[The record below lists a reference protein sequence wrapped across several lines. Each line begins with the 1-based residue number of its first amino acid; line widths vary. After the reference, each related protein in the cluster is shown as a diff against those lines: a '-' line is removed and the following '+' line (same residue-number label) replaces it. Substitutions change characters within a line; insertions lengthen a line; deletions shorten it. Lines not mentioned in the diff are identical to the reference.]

1 MDIIDCSPHVPIYNI
16 IVLLVISLRI
26 HILPNQLFEN
36 KDDDINN
43 INTKIPT
50 LKRVSSTVK
59 LYDVFYKQFNG
70 GVLIHAKTKSSE
82 SGHQVKI
89 DRKIYQLI
97 I

>member
-1 MDIIDCSPHVPIYNI
+1 MDIIDCSPHVPIYNT

-26 HILPNQLFEN
+26 YILPYQLFEN

-50 LKRVSSTVK
+50 LKRVSSTVQ
-59 LYDVFYKQFNG
+59 LYVFYKQFNEG
-70 GVLIHAKTKSSE
+70 ILIHAKTKSSE
-82 SGHQVKI
+82 TGHQVKI
-89 DRKIYQLI
+89 DRKRYQLI

>member
-26 HILPNQLFEN
+26 YILPKILFEN
-36 KDDDINN
+36 KDVDINN

-70 GVLIHAKTKSSE
+70 GILIHAKTKPSE
-82 SGHQVKI
+82 TGHQVTI
-89 DRKIYQLI
+89 DRKRYQLI